1 MKRVRIGLLI
11 GLLLF
16 SLTACNGG
24 EGTDSSEQVKNAL
37 MVVGNKSVSYEEA
50 FAYIYMLKQ
59 QYEASMGESI
69 WDFEMGEG
77 VTFEEYAKKHIV
89 DELTQLKMI
98 GQEGEK
104 LGIVLEEDEIQEAKN
119 MAANFIATVSKEDKE
134 AYSLTEELMASIYEE
149 HILAEKVYEVTT
161 NEINTNI
168 SDDEAKQMTV
178 QYLVVMTNGVDK
190 NGNKVKMTK
199 EEKKQAKKKAKS
211 LYKEAKSLKKNRFYE
226 FANTNSDAK
235 EVEVTFGKKNMPE
248 DFGEIAMGLK
258 TGKMSELIEGEKGY
272 YIIYCVSD
280 YDEDATLAKKEEIIA
295 KRQDKL
301 FRKKYT
307 EWSQGYKL
315 IISTALWDEI
325 GFK

>member
-199 EEKKQAKKKAKS
+199 EEKKQAKKKAK
-211 LYKEAKSLKKNRFYE
+211 
-226 FANTNSDAK
+226 
-235 EVEVTFGKKNMPE
+235 
-248 DFGEIAMGLK
+248 
-258 TGKMSELIEGEKGY
+258 
-272 YIIYCVSD
+272 
-280 YDEDATLAKKEEIIA
+280 
-295 KRQDKL
+295 
-301 FRKKYT
+301 
-307 EWSQGYKL
+307 
-315 IISTALWDEI
+315 
-325 GFK
+325 